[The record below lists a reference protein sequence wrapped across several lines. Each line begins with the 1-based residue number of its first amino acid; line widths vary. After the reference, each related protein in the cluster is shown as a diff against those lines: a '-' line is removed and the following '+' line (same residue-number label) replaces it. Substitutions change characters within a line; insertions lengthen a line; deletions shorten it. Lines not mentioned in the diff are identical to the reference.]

1 MRLSRSGS
9 LEPCGSPFCR
19 ETLEIEFSPMTFG
32 YASLRLFGHSKV
44 AKRMKAET
52 KSRLAIGALPKSNIK
67 EKGVK
72 TKAYLFKRFAG

>member
-9 LEPCGSPFCR
+9 LELCGSPFCR

-44 AKRMKAET
+44 AKK
-52 KSRLAIGALPKSNIK
+52 KKQKQNPYLPQALCQK
-67 EKGVK
+67 VM
-72 TKAYLFKRFAG
+72 

>member
-9 LEPCGSPFCR
+9 LEPCGGPFYR

-44 AKRMKAET
+44 AK
-52 KSRLAIGALPKSNIK
+52 K
-67 EKGVK
+67 EKPQQIP
-72 TKAYLFKRFAG
+72 YLP